1 MVSIFRRII
10 LIFLILLHNYFIFAQ
25 SGLKT
30 MAKLPDTGQTKDFL
44 ASFGEDSDYLIN
56 IPDFTDNMDGTITDN
71 VTKLMWQKT
80 DGGEMTFEAGAQYCD
95 GLSLAGYSDWRLP
108 SPAEL
113 FSILNHNNN
122 NPALDVKYFTK
133 TDAEYWWTS
142 KEQINDKSKAW
153 VVNAG
158 GGVGNHPKSET
169 ISMGGNKRFHV
180 RAVRDISLPTNTLRY
195 FTSPNE
201 TLIDSFTAL
210 EWNFNGTPDS
220 MSWEDAI
227 KYCEENVQNNH
238 DDWRMPNIK
247 ELQSLSSPLYFNP
260 CVHPDFA
267 QQIKIGKYWSSTTLG
282 NQPLRAWF
290 WDTRY
295 GITTYDLKTTK
306 LPFLM
311 VRNAEIVNVTNTI
324 SDLQPLLS
332 PNPAQNRCI
341 ISGFSQPFDITIISP
356 AGEILLTQ
364 TGENEIDISG
374 LSNGLHFVQVTNLFG
389 KATLKLAIVK

>member
-142 KEQINDKSKAW
+142 KEQINDKSKA
-153 VVNAG
+153 
-158 GGVGNHPKSET
+158 
-169 ISMGGNKRFHV
+169 
-180 RAVRDISLPTNTLRY
+180 
-195 FTSPNE
+195 
-201 TLIDSFTAL
+201 
-210 EWNFNGTPDS
+210 
-220 MSWEDAI
+220 
-227 KYCEENVQNNH
+227 
-238 DDWRMPNIK
+238 
-247 ELQSLSSPLYFNP
+247 
-260 CVHPDFA
+260 
-267 QQIKIGKYWSSTTLG
+267 
-282 NQPLRAWF
+282 
-290 WDTRY
+290 
-295 GITTYDLKTTK
+295 
-306 LPFLM
+306 
-311 VRNAEIVNVTNTI
+311 
-324 SDLQPLLS
+324 
-332 PNPAQNRCI
+332 
-341 ISGFSQPFDITIISP
+341 
-356 AGEILLTQ
+356 
-364 TGENEIDISG
+364 
-374 LSNGLHFVQVTNLFG
+374 
-389 KATLKLAIVK
+389 